1 MITVNCVVVT
11 YNRLALLKENLQAL
25 KAQTFQPQRIIIIDN
40 CSTDDTAGFLETLK
54 NDDQYLIIRTDK
66 NIGGAGGFS
75 LGLKTSVKYGCD
87 FTWMMDDDTIP
98 NADAL
103 ERLVETTRQEKNVG
117 FVCSRVN
124 WTDGSQHTMN
134 KPFLA
139 YNDNFPT
146 TSQVNHNT
154 NTVKCLTC
162 SFVSVLIASEA
173 VRHVGLPI
181 KEFFIWCDDIEYTQR
196 ISSAG
201 FNCYYVAH
209 SIVTHKTGSNYFPSI
224 DKAPS
229 NMAWRFY
236 YQARNTCYIKRK
248 KGKSKIVFLF
258 SILNKYR
265 VYKHK
270 LNRRTDGHKEE
281 FLKEVKRGCIDG
293 LRFNPQI
300 EYVD

>member
-11 YNRLALLKENLQAL
+11 YNRLELLKENLQAL

-40 CSTDDTAGFLETLK
+40 CSTDHTAEYLETLK
-54 NDDQYLIIRTDK
+54 NDPQYLIIRTEK

-75 LGLKTSVKYGCD
+75 LGLKTSVLNGCD

-98 NADAL
+98 ENNAL
-103 ERLVETTRQEKNVG
+103 EELVKAAEQEKHVG

-124 WTDGSQHTMN
+124 WTDGSLHTMN

-139 YNDNFPT
+139 GKTAHPT
-146 TSQVNHNT
+146 AASNNQTT
-154 NTVKCLTC
+154 PIKCLTC
-162 SFVSVLIASEA
+162 SFVSVIISSQA
-173 VRHVGLPI
+173 VRQVGLPI
-181 KEFFIWCDDIEYTQR
+181 KEFFIWCDDIEYTER

-201 FNCYYVAH
+201 FSCYYVSH
-209 SIVTHKTGSNYFPSI
+209 SIALHKTGSNYFPSI

-229 NMAWRFY
+229 SMAWRFY

-248 KGKSKIVFLF
+248 KEKSKIVFFF
-258 SILNKYR
+258 SVLNKYR

-270 LNRRTDGHKEE
+270 LRRRTDGHQEDFIKEI
-281 FLKEVKRGCIDG
+281 KKGCIDG

-300 EYVD
+300 EFVK